1 MRFLRSAIKSVFY
14 DYPLDDILG
23 LILKTEKGRDK
34 QFLGDINK
42 IMSVREEDMNQAVI
56 KQAVD
61 LMNGEWMKY
70 ETGYGGQG
78 AIDRCFLLIKSWT
91 DEVLTEKNGR
101 VVVWLDH
108 FLKWRETTL
117 LIGEELPIIIHLAGS
132 DTGKRTN
139 FSWKEVA
146 GTDCD
151 IVDNALKDGVCDIHS
166 HLNATYN
173 SFFFGWISLMNQIV
187 GREESFKWLQN
198 PMDNPVVLHDYI
210 FSDLYQWC
218 ILAAKI
224 RSCLYRCYVLENL
237 KEEDVFEKVFSGQS
251 DSWLSYYNDNVKE
264 VQEDIDYLRHLT
276 VTYYDSTRFI
286 DYAVNV
292 SETDMQSRSP
302 YIVLFG
308 ERQIEYKFFRKYLAR
323 QLKDKR
329 VAHLVYLYERIKT
342 EYRKELLYT
351 NRKTGLS
358 NFKNYN
364 CRKEAFS
371 KQDVRLKDARDRY
384 GVQTSI
390 ENESHYVEGRV
401 CVGAEESLH
410 KLRYNRSIQT
420 DERLYYKDECHRL
433 SIVYHLLKEPDFKGL
448 DRYRNAKRAEWKK
461 DMSKAVATILKS
473 GNLYMGIDFAGSEVY
488 TRPETVAHLVRYA
501 RAWGVNNVTFH
512 VGEDFFDIVDGLRA
526 IDEAVLFFELGEG
539 QRIGHALALGQNAH
553 AFYTRNAYELVLP
566 RQYLLDN
573 LIWLVMK
580 SKAFKIIG
588 YGGVVRR
595 LIDYAEEMY
604 GKIGYSGS
612 FDVDK
617 YFGSM
622 RLRSDDVM
630 EVCNDEDLGNDT
642 PWRSTILLG
651 GKGID
656 ELRYDG
662 DVIRWRDEY
671 LLNTTIY
678 SRGNE
683 PEHFVIT
690 AEYAKLVQAV
700 QLKLRKEIEGKKIV
714 IESNPT
720 SNVLI
725 SNIKGYDEHPMF
737 VLRRP
742 DSHTGSQ
749 FGIGLGTDDKGILA
763 TSIYNEYALIG
774 AAMKEKKQYKGQMW
788 DDSSIETYLKG
799 IAGASMKHRFTK
811 DGNKAI
817 FAE

>member
-70 ETGYGGQG
+70 ETRNGGQG

-101 VVVWLDH
+101 VVVRLDYL
-108 FLKWRETTL
+108 LKWRETTL

-132 DTGKRTN
+132 ETGKRTN

-146 GTDCD
+146 GIDCD

-173 SFFFGWISLMNQIV
+173 SFLFGWISLMNQIV

-390 ENESHYVEGRV
+390 ENENHYVEGRV
-401 CVGAEESLH
+401 CVGAEEYLH

-420 DERLYYKDECHRL
+420 DERLYYKDVCHRL
-433 SIVYHLLKEPDFKGL
+433 SIVYHLLKEPDFKSL

-461 DMSKAVATILKS
+461 DMCKAVATILKS

-588 YGGVVRR
+588 YGGVVKR

-656 ELRYDG
+656 ELRCDG

-671 LLNTTIY
+671 LFNTQIY

-742 DSHTGSQ
+742 DSHAGSQ

-763 TSIYNEYALIG
+763 TSIDNEYALIG
-774 AAMKEKKQYKGQMW
+774 AAMKEKKQDKGQMW